1 MARHLPDKLFKMN
14 MFAHVFQGTAVRMF
28 LVLTLALLPL
38 ALIALIATLQSI
50 QTAEAQKQQLLLA
63 ATEQSAGKLESHI
76 SAIRTAQTLTVNT
89 LAKGSAVGDICG
101 RMRVFVRDGGDGRD
115 VPFLIIDRAG
125 KALCGSPESQNFL
138 SAQVRN
144 AADRPDVQILE
155 RANGLLIRTRSDDGN
170 IVAATFYR
178 RAFLD
183 HLNRA
188 LPHVQTRAVL
198 LGQNGKTLRIGD
210 TVTQVDGADVNRAT
224 APVGDTGIDMTMIV
238 VDPPLNIAR
247 LLSLFLPL
255 LMWFAA
261 AILGWLVVRWLLIK
275 PLVALR
281 EAVVTYEPGRIVDA
295 PRRLRSAA
303 KEIAELRDAFR
314 AVSQQVAD
322 HEQAMRSALDR
333 QTQLTREVHHR
344 VKNNIQIISSL
355 ISLHARAA
363 SEPLASRAY
372 TSIQRRV
379 DALAVVQRNLYAE
392 LEENSGVRG
401 QALISEITASLRA
414 SMPDGANS
422 IAILVDCDPVYL
434 HQDVAAPVAFLIAE
448 LADLAM
454 ISTDTEQLRI
464 TLIADSQDKSRAHL
478 AISSDA
484 FLRTD
489 VQQNNATQLYA
500 RILNG
505 LSRQLRAPLDHD
517 DMAGEYRISLSVL

>member
-1 MARHLPDKLFKMN
+1 
-14 MFAHVFQGTAVRMF
+14 MF

-76 SAIRTAQTLTVNT
+76 SAIRTAQALTVNS

-101 RMRVFVRDGGDGRD
+101 RMQVFVRDGGDGRE
-115 VPFLIIDRAG
+115 VPFLVVDRTG
-125 KALCGSPESQNFL
+125 KPLCRSPESGILL
-138 SAQVRN
+138 SKEVRA
-144 AADRPDVQILE
+144 AADRIEVQIVQG
-155 RANGLLIRTRSDDGN
+155 ANGLLIRTKSDDGKV
-170 IVAATFYR
+170 VAATFYSS
-178 RAFLD
+178 AFLD

-188 LPHVQTRAVL
+188 LPHIQTRTIL
-198 LGQNGKTLRIGD
+198 LGQDEKTLRIGD
-210 TVTQVDGADVNRAT
+210 AVVDVDGADVNRAT
-224 APVGDTGIDMTMIV
+224 APVGHTGIDMTMIV

-247 LLSLFLPL
+247 SLSLFLPL

-281 EAVVTYEPGRIVDA
+281 RAVVTYEPGHIVDP
-295 PRRLRSAA
+295 PRHLRSAA
-303 KEIAELRDAFR
+303 KEIAELRDAFWAMSR
-314 AVSQQVAD
+314 QVAD
-322 HEQAMRSALDR
+322 HEQAMRAALDR

-363 SEPLASRAY
+363 NEPLAGRAY
-372 TSIQRRV
+372 ASIQRRV

-392 LEENSGVRG
+392 LEEHPGVRG

-414 SMPDGANS
+414 SMLDGAS
-422 IAILVDCDPVYL
+422 GIAILVDCDPVYL

-454 ISTDTEQLRI
+454 THTDTKQLRI
-464 TLIADSQDKSRAHL
+464 TLIVDSLDQSKAQL
-478 AISSDA
+478 AVSSDA
-484 FLRTD
+484 FISVDT
-489 VQQNNATQLYA
+489 QENNATQLYS

-517 DMAGEYRISLSVL
+517 DRAGEYRISLTVL